1 MIQKDYIMRMIEQ
14 LSVVLMK
21 ILFNKE
27 TKNYTQALLEID
39 SAYENLLGLN
49 PDYIKAISEGEIV
62 GMLESNGSIDAEKPI
77 IIAELLREEAEIK
90 ELENG
95 LNDNVLYIFFK
106 SFYIYVEAI
115 IYDSRYNQKE
125 YLKKL
130 DKIVEKI
137 IKYELPNQI
146 QFKLFQYY
154 EIIGYFGKAEDILYE
169 LIDLKY
175 PNILFECKSFY
186 LRLLNK
192 SDEELLSGNLP
203 RNEVNEGLDH
213 IDRMS
218 IESAD
223 KTNTK

>member
-1 MIQKDYIMRMIEQ
+1 MIEQ
-14 LSVVLMK
+14 LSAVLMK

-39 SAYENLLGLN
+39 SAYENLLGFD
-49 PDYIKAISEGEIV
+49 PDHIKTMSEGEIV
-62 GMLESNGSIDAEKPI
+62 GMLKSNGSIDAEKSI
-77 IIAELLREEAEIK
+77 IMAVLLREEAEIK

-95 LNDNVLYIFFK
+95 LNDNILYIFLK

-115 IYDSRYNQKE
+115 IHDSRYSQKE
-125 YLKKL
+125 YLEKL

-137 IKYELPNQI
+137 IKYELPSQI

-154 EIIGYFGKAEDILYE
+154 EIIGCFGKAEDTLYE

-192 SDEELLSGNLP
+192 SDEELLNGNLP

-218 IESAD
+218 IESTD
-223 KTNTK
+223 ETNTK